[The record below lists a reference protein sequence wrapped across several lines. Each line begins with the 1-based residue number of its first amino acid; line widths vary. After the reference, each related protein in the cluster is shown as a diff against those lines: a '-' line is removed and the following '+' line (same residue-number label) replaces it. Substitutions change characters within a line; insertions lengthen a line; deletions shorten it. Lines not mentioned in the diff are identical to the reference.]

1 MLASIVNYS
10 DEVHTNKIKE
20 IILNKLRNALVIYE
34 ITNQSPKTWDDY
46 LKLLM
51 QVYKALYPDKTQ
63 GTIFGPEAIGEK
75 SRGKKDL
82 DAMKIDEIQRKEGKS
97 S

>member
-1 MLASIVNYS
+1 LARIVNYS
-10 DEVHTNKIKE
+10 NEVYIDKMKKVISDELQNV
-20 IILNKLRNALVIYE
+20 LVIYE

-51 QVYKALYPDKTQ
+51 QAYKTLHLDKTQ
-63 GTIFGPEAIGEK
+63 GIIFGPEAIGEK

-82 DAMKIDEIQRKEGKS
+82 DTIEIDEIQRKKGKS
-97 S
+97 L

>member
-1 MLASIVNYS
+1 MKEVIS
-10 DEVHTNKIKE
+10 DE
-20 IILNKLRNALVIYE
+20 LRNVLVIYE
-34 ITNQSPKTWDDY
+34 IINQSPKTQDDY

-51 QVYKALYPDKTQ
+51 QAYKALHPDKTQ
-63 GTIFGPEAIGEK
+63 GAIFGPEAIGEK

-82 DAMKIDEIQRKEGKS
+82 DTMEIDEIQRKKGKS